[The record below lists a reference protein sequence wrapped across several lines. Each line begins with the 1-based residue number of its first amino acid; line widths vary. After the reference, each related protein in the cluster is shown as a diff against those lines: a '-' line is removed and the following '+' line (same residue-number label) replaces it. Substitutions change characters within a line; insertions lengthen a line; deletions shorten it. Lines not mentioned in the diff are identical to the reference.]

1 MSQENVE
8 IVRAVYERWERGD
21 FRATLDMLDA
31 HVVLVLG
38 PEFPEAGTY
47 FGIEAVSEYTR
58 GLLEPFTDFTMAA
71 EEVVPAEGSVLVS
84 VHQRGVG
91 SNSGVPT
98 VLRYFTLWTF
108 RGRSAIRIESFR
120 ERQAALEAVGLSEQD
135 ASADS

>member
-1 MSQENVE
+1 
-8 IVRAVYERWERGD
+8 
-21 FRATLDMLDA
+21 
-31 HVVLVLG
+31 
-38 PEFPEAGTY
+38 
-47 FGIEAVSEYTR
+47 
-58 GLLEPFTDFTMAA
+58 LLEPFTDFTMAA

>member
-58 GLLEPFTDFTMAA
+58 ACW
-71 EEVVPAEGSVLVS
+71 S
-84 VHQRGVG
+84 
-91 SNSGVPT
+91 
-98 VLRYFTLWTF
+98 
-108 RGRSAIRIESFR
+108 RSRISRWRRRRSFPR
-120 ERQAALEAVGLSEQD
+120 KGACW
-135 ASADS
+135 